1 MEITN
6 GKAVEVYQI
15 SSLEV
20 VNISDTYMEESLE
33 CVIASFPRTV
43 CKCIRLRL
51 EAN

>member
-1 MEITN
+1 MEKRWKSIN
-6 GKAVEVYQI
+6 F

-20 VNISDTYMEESLE
+20 VNISGTFIEESLE

-43 CKCIRLRL
+43 CKCIRLRV